1 MRLGIPNLPARA
13 AILPV
18 SALALTIAVP
28 AGATILTF
36 DQTRAVSGGPV
47 VPTFGGASVPDGYGD
62 RVTGATVD
70 VPGGAFTYGE
80 AGEGFTP
87 NVVADFFSG
96 SASPAGPGVSLWE
109 DSYGDLLN
117 VLFVTNNSGFLGV
130 RLTAD
135 PGFTVGLHGFDLGG
149 WPNADYVIDAVR
161 VFGGTTL
168 LFEQTSVLVEGNF
181 TGPRHTAFAFAAPLV
196 ASELLIEIAFGNL
209 PGSQHDNIGIDNIR
223 FGQDPPPLPS
233 DGDPATAVPEAGT
246 LALVALAIAGRGLL
260 SRRTA
265 SRKPRAPARRGR

>member
-1 MRLGIPNLPARA
+1 MRLRHRNLSART

-18 SALALTIAVP
+18 TAFVLMTAAP
-28 AGATILTF
+28 ADATILTF

-62 RVTGATVD
+62 RVTGASVD
-70 VPGGAFTYGE
+70 VPGGVFTYGE

-96 SASPAGPGVSLWE
+96 SASPVGPGVSLWE
-109 DSYGDLLN
+109 DGYGDLLN
-117 VLFVTNNSGFLGV
+117 VLFVNNNSGFLGV

-135 PGFTVGLHGFDLGG
+135 AGFSVGLYGFDLAG

-168 LFEQTSVLVEGNF
+168 LFEQTTVLVEGNF

-223 FGQDPPPLPS
+223 FGQSPPPGPPDDPP
-233 DGDPATAVPEAGT
+233 AAVPEPGT
-246 LALVALAIAGRGLL
+246 LALVALAIVGRGLCRRRISSAL
-260 SRRTA
+260 SR
-265 SRKPRAPARRGR
+265 APVQPER

>member
-1 MRLGIPNLPARA
+1 MRLRNRNLSART

-18 SALALTIAVP
+18 TAFALMTAVP

-70 VPGGAFTYGE
+70 VPGGTFTYGE

-87 NVVADFFSG
+87 NVVADYFSG
-96 SASPAGPGVSLWE
+96 SASLVGPGVSLWE

-117 VLFVTNNSGFLGV
+117 VLFGNNNSSFLGV

-135 PGFTVGLHGFDLGG
+135 PGFSVGLYGFDLGG
-149 WPNADYVIDAVR
+149 WPNADYVVDAVR

-181 TGPRHTAFAFAAPLV
+181 TGPRRTTFAFATPLF
-196 ASELLIEIAFGNL
+196 ADELLIEIAFGNL
-209 PGSQHDNIGIDNIR
+209 PGSQHDNIGLDNIR

-233 DGDPATAVPEAGT
+233 GGDPTTVPEPGT
-246 LALVALAIAGRGLL
+246 LALVLMALVANQVRRRRATTPGR
-260 SRRTA
+260 SASAQA
-265 SRKPRAPARRGR
+265 SR